1 MNKITNRK
9 EVSRLTLLF
18 AITNMVGYITR
29 INYAAIIAEMES
41 ATAFTRSMLS
51 MAVTGTFFTYGAGQI
66 VSGIC
71 GDRFSPKK
79 MVSCGLIVSVVMNL
93 LIPICNNPYQMLIV
107 WGINGFAQSFIWPPL
122 ARLMAALLSA
132 EDYKKTITQVSW
144 GGSFGTVAVYL
155 LSPLLISCFG
165 WKSVFLFSALCGIII
180 IYLWNRY
187 SYEADNVCQK
197 SDTRPG
203 ENRKAPIFGG
213 VMIGIML
220 AIVFQGM
227 LRDGVATWMPS
238 YISETYRLSNG
249 ISILT
254 GVILPLFSVVC
265 LQFATILYT
274 KKLTNPV
281 LCAGVFFAVG
291 AAAALAIL
299 LFSGKVAAFSVL
311 FSAVLTGCMH
321 GVNLMLI
328 CMIPSFFEKQGSVST
343 VSGVLNSCTYVGSA
357 ISTYGIALLSEK
369 AGWSSTLLVWL
380 AIAIAGTVIC
390 LLCVKPWRRK
400 FD

>member
-1 MNKITNRK
+1 
-9 EVSRLTLLF
+9 
-18 AITNMVGYITR
+18 
-29 INYAAIIAEMES
+29 
-41 ATAFTRSMLS
+41 
-51 MAVTGTFFTYGAGQI
+51 
-66 VSGIC
+66 
-71 GDRFSPKK
+71 
-79 MVSCGLIVSVVMNL
+79 
-93 LIPICNNPYQMLIV
+93 
-107 WGINGFAQSFIWPPL
+107 
-122 ARLMAALLSA
+122 
-132 EDYKKTITQVSW
+132 
-144 GGSFGTVAVYL
+144 
-155 LSPLLISCFG
+155 
-165 WKSVFLFSALCGIII
+165 
-180 IYLWNRY
+180 
-187 SYEADNVCQK
+187 
-197 SDTRPG
+197 
-203 ENRKAPIFGG
+203 
-213 VMIGIML
+213 MIGIML

-343 VSGVLNSCTYVGSA
+343 VSCVLNSCTYVGSA